1 MTTLLDTDGFLQELQ
16 YNRDTDRGEAD
27 EISLMVQGGREVLCG
42 QTPVLQAVRQM
53 KREMRR
59 TAYPVMNGL
68 QWWIAEISVTSNSSP
83 IAVVAQG
90 FVHGVTIGDIP
101 HNKLIWKASSLVIV
115 SGIIDIWTKL

>member
-1 MTTLLDTDGFLQELQ
+1 
-16 YNRDTDRGEAD
+16 
-27 EISLMVQGGREVLCG
+27 MVQGGREVLCG

-59 TAYPVMNGL
+59 TAYPVMSGL
-68 QWWIAEISVTSNSSP
+68 QWWIAEISVTSNSLP

-101 HNKLIWKASSLVIV
+101 HNKLI
-115 SGIIDIWTKL
+115 